1 MPPDADF
8 FTALL
13 NDEHHILLALH
24 SAMESELEALDQ
36 DSLDDLER
44 LRQES
49 AALVQRLQQQSVDRL
64 KWMKEHQ
71 LPLSA
76 QCLDTDGLQT
86 LRPLWLQVEA
96 QYQANQRLSTK
107 LSQIVL
113 GVRLRTEQ
121 KLKILLG
128 RQNEP
133 YLYNQQG
140 GTNHLHSSHGYAQA

>member
-1 MPPDADF
+1 
-8 FTALL
+8 
-13 NDEHHILLALH
+13 
-24 SAMESELEALDQ
+24 
-36 DSLDDLER
+36 
-44 LRQES
+44 
-49 AALVQRLQQQSVDRL
+49 
-64 KWMKEHQ
+64 MKEHQ

-76 QCLDTDGLQT
+76 QCLDTDNLQA
-86 LRPLWLQVEA
+86 LRPLWQQVEA

>member
-1 MPPDADF
+1 MAPDANF
-8 FTALL
+8 FSALL
-13 NDEHHILLALH
+13 DTEHQTLIALH
-24 SAMESELEALDQ
+24 DTLEQELEALAQ
-36 DSLDDLER
+36 DHLTDLEQ
-44 LRQES
+44 LRQNN
-49 AALVQRLQQQSVDRL
+49 AALVQQLQKQSAARLA
-64 KWMKEHQ
+64 WMQEQ
-71 LPLSA
+71 GLALSA
-76 QCLDTDGLQT
+76 QCLNTPSLRDLQ
-86 LRPLWLQVEA
+86 PLWLKLEA
-96 QYQANQRLSTK
+96 QYQANQRLSIK